1 MRLKAITLSLLSL
14 LIVGTAASIGYA
26 SWQYSGDSE
35 TVNQF
40 NVNIKEFTFSWTD
53 SDVLDDET
61 YEYASEF
68 PDALNGLEDEDS
80 VEGQALAAA
89 IDAKRSG
96 TDWVGNIDKRDG
108 VAENLN
114 KVLNVSDD
122 CIYIIKIKSDGSFEL
137 YVTYETLP
145 SGNSLKRKI
154 GQSFGPVYKTVY
166 QKDSNGIY
174 KATQS
179 YKGTAT
185 YTYYD
190 NAGRQTQASFN
201 TDDFKAYSN

>member
-1 MRLKAITLSLLSL
+1 MKLKAITLSLLSL

-68 PDALNGLEDEDS
+68 PDALNGLNDEDS
-80 VEGQALAAA
+80 EAGQALAEA
-89 IDAKRSG
+89 IEAMTVG
-96 TDWVGNIDKRDG
+96 TDWVGNLDSHSDITN
-108 VAENLN
+108 NLK
-114 KVLNVSDD
+114 KVLNVSSD
-122 CIYIIKIKSDGSFEL
+122 CSFIIKIKSDGTYEL

-145 SGNSLKRKI
+145 SGNSLKNKI
-154 GQSFGPVYKTVY
+154 GKSFGPVYKTVY
-166 QKDSNGIY
+166 QKDSNGVY
-174 KATQS
+174 KAVQS

-190 NAGRQTQASFN
+190 AAHGYKQASFN